1 MTPWADAYADLRGK
15 TKVMTAQMGASR
27 DVSKSAKGW
36 SVGIGLN
43 VGKQLTDS
51 VGLEFDPYYRHKTI
65 YKPREIVLDGDKTK
79 MGRSKSN
86 EYGFRV
92 AATFYSQLKSK

>member
-1 MTPWADAYADLRGK
+1 MT
-15 TKVMTAQMGASR
+15 TQMCASR

-65 YKPREIVLDGDKTK
+65 CKSREIVLDGYRTK
-79 MGRSKSN
+79 MGCSKSN
-86 EYGFRV
+86 EYDFRV
-92 AATFYSQLKSK
+92 TATFYSQLKSK

>member
-1 MTPWADAYADLRGK
+1 MADAYADLRGK
-15 TKVMTAQMGASR
+15 TKVMTTQMGASR

-65 YKPREIVLDGDKTK
+65 CKPREIVLDGDKTK

-92 AATFYSQLKSK
+92 AATFYSQ